1 MVAAI
6 LTAVLPAHP
15 ENGYSVSMSLAA
27 LAALS
32 TLTQSP
38 LRIALI
44 TPEGENSLTLTGLLH
59 PLQMAAEALG
69 ATRLQLESIALE
81 RMFDTGLPVS
91 AQPAAQLCLLVA
103 DDAAGALQAL
113 DREQGRILLEYCQ
126 RAPAWGGVGAA
137 VLWLARSG
145 AMESAR
151 TALPWALYADAGQ
164 VAERAILT
172 PNLFELDGHRVSCC
186 GGAASIDFALC
197 LIGALFDTRLQTQIQ
212 EALCVDRIRDASERQ
227 RQALQ
232 ARFGVLQPKLSEAVT
247 LMESNIEEPLATDDI
262 AQLVGISRRQLE
274 RLFKQYLGAVPSRY
288 YLELR
293 LQRSRQLLLESHH
306 SIVQIGLI
314 CGFSSGSHFST
325 AYRALFDITPR
336 EERQRKLAS
345 GNSVSA
351 ASHV

>member
-1 MVAAI
+1 
-6 LTAVLPAHP
+6 
-15 ENGYSVSMSLAA
+15 MSLAS
-27 LAALS
+27 LVSLS
-32 TLTQSP
+32 ALTQSP
-38 LRIALI
+38 LRILLI
-44 TPEGENSLTLTGLLH
+44 YPDGEASLTLSGLLQ
-59 PLQMAAEALG
+59 PLHMAAKAVG
-69 ATRLQLESIALE
+69 PARLQLESIALE
-81 RMFDTGLPVS
+81 RALESGLPAS
-91 AQPAAQLCLLVA
+91 AWPAAQLCLLIS
-103 DDAAGALQAL
+103 DDASGALHAL
-113 DREQGRILLEYCQ
+113 GKEQGRILLERCQ
-126 RAPAWGGVGAA
+126 RAPVWGGVGAA

-145 AMESAR
+145 AMEGAR

-172 PNLFELDGHRVSCC
+172 PNLFELDGHRLSCC

-197 LIGALFDTRLQTQIQ
+197 LIGTLFDARLQTQIQ

-262 AQLVGISRRQLE
+262 ANLVGISRRQLE

-325 AYRALFDITPR
+325 AYGALFGITPR
-336 EERQRKLAS
+336 EERQRKLAL
-345 GNSVSA
+345 GNGTFPISSK
-351 ASHV
+351 S

>member
-1 MVAAI
+1 
-6 LTAVLPAHP
+6 
-15 ENGYSVSMSLAA
+15 MSLAS
-27 LAALS
+27 LVSLS
-32 TLTQSP
+32 ALTQSP
-38 LRIALI
+38 LRILLI
-44 TPEGENSLTLTGLLH
+44 HPDGEASLTLSGLLQ
-59 PLQMAAEALG
+59 PLQMAARAVG
-69 ATRLQLESIALE
+69 PARLQLESLALE
-81 RMFDTGLPVS
+81 CALESGLPAS
-91 AQPAAQLCLLVA
+91 PPGAQLCLLVS
-103 DDAAGALQAL
+103 DDAAGALHAL
-113 DREQGRILLEYCQ
+113 DKQQGRILLERCQ
-126 RAPAWGGVGAA
+126 RAAVWGAVGAA

-145 AMESAR
+145 AMEGAR
-151 TALPWALYADAGQ
+151 TALPWALYADAGE

-172 PNLFELDGHRVSCC
+172 TNLFELDGHRLSCC

-197 LIGALFDTRLQTQIQ
+197 LIGAMFDARLQTQIQ
-212 EALCVDRIRDASERQ
+212 QALCVDRIRDASERQ

-262 AQLVGISRRQLE
+262 ANLVGISRRQLE

-325 AYRALFDITPR
+325 AYGALFGITPR
-336 EERQRKLAS
+336 EERQRKLTL
-345 GNSVSA
+345 GNGVFPTPSKP
-351 ASHV
+351 